1 MSACRP
7 VFECNLNSL
16 CWETEHTDHL
26 TKKTPHKTQHQG
38 VFFVPPH
45 PHPHPHTH
53 TLSAMWFVFPYHI
66 CMWPLIGKQ
75 SAALRILAVDDGQ
88 QHHDNHEEHQRGN
101 CLKPERMR
109 SHLITLS
116 QTLCIFFPLTLHI
129 WSLWWVFFLIKMC
142 LFTVFKCQSISTVR
156 VSLVCLKWQTQV
168 SKLVFNGLGKH
179 KSQSWDIK
187 SLYIYIAI
195 CMCG

>member
-26 TKKTPHKTQHQG
+26 TKKKPHKTQHQG

-45 PHPHPHTH
+45 PHTHTH

-129 WSLWWVFFLIKMC
+129 WSLWWVFFKIKMC
-142 LFTVFKCQSISTVR
+142 LFAVFKCQSISTVR
-156 VSLVCLKWQTQV
+156 VSLVCLKY
-168 SKLVFNGLGKH
+168 KLKCLSLFLMGLVNIRAKAETL
-179 KSQSWDIK
+179 KACI
-187 SLYIYIAI
+187 YIYI
-195 CMCG
+195 